1 LTVVN
6 SSPFNGVGYAAR
18 GIGVRRQIG
27 CRLWWSVWGLVL
39 CVVGLAVASWC
50 CCAQWAVAGN
60 GNSQV
65 RGLWGFLEIISH
77 YLPLISEE
85 KIDLVK
91 PRTFSSSWLG
101 SPISI
106 HNRTHYSFFPS
117 LHRSPDHSVLPDC
130 HLSLPSITLA
140 VPRASVSC
148 RYFFLSVFSVEFS

>member
-1 LTVVN
+1 MQTLVVGGR
-6 SSPFNGVGYAAR
+6 FGVWCC
-18 GIGVRRQIG
+18 V
-27 CRLWWSVWGLVL
+27 LLDWLLLELVL
-39 CVVGLAVASWC
+39 LRAVGCGGQWEFTSSW
-50 CCAQWAVAGN
+50 AL
-60 GNSQV
+60 
-65 RGLWGFLEIISH
+65 GLFRDHIT
-77 YLPLISEE
+77 LPLISEE

-140 VPRASVSC
+140 VPRASVFC